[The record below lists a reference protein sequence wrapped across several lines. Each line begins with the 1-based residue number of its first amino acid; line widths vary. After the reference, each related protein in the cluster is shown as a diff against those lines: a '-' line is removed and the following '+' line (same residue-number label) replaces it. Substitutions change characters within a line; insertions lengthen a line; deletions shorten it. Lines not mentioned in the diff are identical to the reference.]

1 MGNRKFEIEYLS
13 LEALTKPKPPRA
25 ALAPLTPV
33 NFLTS
38 ERDKP
43 PRVSPIVTQ
52 EDN

>member
-1 MGNRKFEIEYLS
+1 MWGNRKFEIEYLS

-38 ERDKP
+38 ERKTAQSFP
-43 PRVSPIVTQ
+43 HNPGG
-52 EDN
+52 